1 MILFAVIP
9 ASISRLLNLE
19 DKPGRMADD
28 AKTYNVKT
36 NGFLFSF
43 TDDEIDKSD
52 IVALSP
58 ASYNMI
64 KDHRSIKAKVIEA
77 DAAAKRLK
85 IEMEG
90 ETFEMEIKDKLDQ
103 VLEQMGFGKASIKQV
118 KEIKAP
124 MPGLVLEIA
133 VTDGQE
139 VREGDKLLILEAM
152 KMENSIMIQTDA
164 IIKKIS
170 VSAGQAVEKGQVLL
184 ELE

>member
-1 MILFAVIP
+1 MP
-9 ASISRLLNLE
+9 
-19 DKPGRMADD
+19 DD
-28 AKTYNVKT
+28 VKTYNVKT

-43 TDDEIDKSD
+43 TKDEIDKANL
-52 IVALSP
+52 VALSP
-58 ASYNMI
+58 VSFNFI
-64 KDHRSIKAKVIEA
+64 KDHRCINATLLEANATAK
-77 DAAAKRLK
+77 KLK
-85 IEMEG
+85 IELEG
-90 ETFEMEIKDKLDQ
+90 ETFDIEIKDELDQ

-152 KMENSIMIQTDA
+152 KMENSIVIQTNA
-164 IIKKIS
+164 IIKKVS
-170 VSAGQAVEKGQVLL
+170 VSAGQAVEKGQVLV